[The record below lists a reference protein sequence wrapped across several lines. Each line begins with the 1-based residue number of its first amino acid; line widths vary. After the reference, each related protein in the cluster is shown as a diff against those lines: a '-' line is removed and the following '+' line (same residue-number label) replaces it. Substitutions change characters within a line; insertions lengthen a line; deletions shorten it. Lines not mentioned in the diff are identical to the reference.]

1 MGSPPGPD
9 RPDRGAS
16 YPAVRRD
23 RGHRRVTVAERWR
36 RRLPD
41 RVTGLDPS
49 PAGGTV
55 LATGGGTVR
64 ALSTADGD
72 ERWRADAGRVVAVT
86 PTTAFLADG
95 PVLAA
100 VDVDTGEQRWRLTAP
115 APFFFEGR
123 AEGTAYLAAGPPD
136 EAFAGTT
143 VVGVDEATGEV
154 RFERR
159 FPGAAHVDVSPWGL
173 LVTTVGADRD
183 GAVASLDPTD
193 GRLRWDR
200 GFDDRVTWVTR
211 AGDGSHVVVDLP
223 DGIAVIDAAEGQ
235 VRWSERDVNAA
246 PAFVAGEVVYLGD
259 RDADRLRALS
269 AVTGRPLWTAPGGD
283 VRRLVRDDDRLYV
296 STWDGTVRTVSPA
309 DGAVSWSHAAA
320 DAVAH
325 LAPLGDVVCLRDD
338 GGTAT
343 ALEAASGAERWR
355 SRAGATTVVG
365 RFAGTLLAVDADQRV
380 ALLAPDSGLTLR
392 DTGAT
397 VHVLDATTLTVA
409 EDRTVRALADSDG

>member
-1 MGSPPGPD
+1 
-9 RPDRGAS
+9 
-16 YPAVRRD
+16 
-23 RGHRRVTVAERWR
+23 VTVAERWR
-36 RRLPD
+36 RRLPE
-41 RVTGLDPS
+41 RVTSLDPS
-49 PAGGTV
+49 PTGGCV
-55 LATGGGTVR
+55 FATGGGTVR

-72 ERWRADAGRVVAVT
+72 GRWRADARRVVAVT
-86 PTTAFLADG
+86 PTTAYLADG
-95 PVLAA
+95 SVLSA

-159 FPGAAHVDVSPWGL
+159 FPGAANLDVSPLGL

-183 GAVASLDPTD
+183 GAVASLDPID
-193 GRLRWDR
+193 GHLRWDR

-211 AGDGSHVVVDLP
+211 AGDGSHVVVDLS
-223 DGIAVIDAAEGQ
+223 DGVAVIDAEEGR
-235 VRWSERDVNAA
+235 VRWSVREVNAA
-246 PAFVAGEVVYLGD
+246 PAFVTGEVVYLGD
-259 RDADRLRALS
+259 RGADRLRALS
-269 AVTGRPLWTAPGGD
+269 AVTGRPVWTAPGGD
-283 VRRLVRDDDRLYV
+283 VRRLVLDDDRLYA
-296 STWDGTVRTVSPA
+296 STWDGTVRAVSPA
-309 DGAVSWSHAAA
+309 DGAVTWTHAAA

-325 LAPLGDVVCLRDD
+325 LAVLEDLVCLRDD

-365 RFAGTLLAVDADQRV
+365 RFAGALLAVDADQRV
-380 ALLAPDSGLTLR
+380 SLLAPDTGRTLR

-397 VHVLDATTLTVA
+397 VHVVDTTTLTVG
-409 EDRTVRALADSDG
+409 EDRTVRAFADADA